1 MTRLV
6 KPGVY
11 RMARPADNFTIVS
24 HEFSRSRLP
33 ARAIKVGLY
42 VLSHREGFTQ
52 TQEQI
57 GRAIKLTAKTVAAAL
72 EDLERA
78 GFLLREDVRNEL
90 GHRLGTA
97 YGITDQ
103 PIPQSVKIPDGDS
116 PDGVSTDHKK
126 TSSRRETTKPKK
138 TTPSGGARSAA
149 PVPSLEVRN
158 NEEEE
163 PVAQQADN
171 LTLFDA
177 PPKAEKAK
185 APKPPASPGAH
196 TVVAAYVDAYRR
208 THGGADPIKSHIMR
222 VGREAKEILG
232 RGEAGPEELARAAVA
247 LGGTEYLA
255 LGIQLSRLRKSAGP
269 VAGQRQGMAPASPH
283 TDEYW
288 QEAGKRNDESWYQR
302 LLTDDAAVEWVK
314 GDPAQ
319 VEEILRKWPEL
330 ETRLRGAA

>member
-1 MTRLV
+1 MV
-6 KPGVY
+6 SNSF
-11 RMARPADNFTIVS
+11 ARDESLSLA
-24 HEFSRSRLP
+24 
-33 ARAIKVGLY
+33 ARGLGLWL
-42 VLSHREGFTQ
+42 LSHVDGWETTTERIAQ
-52 TQEQI
+52 LHKI
-57 GRAIKLTAKTVAAAL
+57 GRDQT
-72 EDLERA
+72 RR
-78 GFLLREDVRNEL
+78 LLRELEHARYLRRTRERRERNKLAGMVYEVQCTPFPEEKPSSNL
-90 GHRLGTA
+90 RLA
-97 YGITDQ
+97 DQ
-103 PIPQSVKIPDGDS
+103 SLVDQGLEPGQ
-116 PDGVSTDHKK
+116 HKK
-126 TSSRRETTKPKK
+126 TTSTKTTPEKI
-138 TTPSGGARSAA
+138 TPSGGARDAA
-149 PVPSLEVRN
+149 PVPSLEAQSSHQ
-158 NEEEE
+158 EEE
-163 PVAQQADN
+163 PVVQPVDN
-171 LTLFDA
+171 LALFDA
-177 PPKAEKAK
+177 PPKAAKTKA
-185 APKPPASPGAH
+185 AKPPAAPGAH

-288 QEAGKRNDESWYQR
+288 QEAGKRNDESWYHR